1 MDLKQREKLT
11 AFMNQLRN
19 YDEPEFEN
27 DFFSEDKL
35 TPEGIK
41 ISIRILEHFL
51 IRLQYEKLN
60 TKTKEKD
67 LIPGGF
73 SKPVIDSIIQEK
85 IRDANSEELLK
96 IEEEIKE
103 HLKTLKNLN
112 NIFKFCSFKYKS
124 LIKIKLQNFM
134 DSNIP
139 NNKTKRFHFQTMI
152 DDEKHY
158 IELV

>member
-103 HLKTLKNLN
+103 HLKNLK
-112 NIFKFCSFKYKS
+112 
-124 LIKIKLQNFM
+124 KL
-134 DSNIP
+134 
-139 NNKTKRFHFQTMI
+139 K
-152 DDEKHY
+152 
-158 IELV
+158 